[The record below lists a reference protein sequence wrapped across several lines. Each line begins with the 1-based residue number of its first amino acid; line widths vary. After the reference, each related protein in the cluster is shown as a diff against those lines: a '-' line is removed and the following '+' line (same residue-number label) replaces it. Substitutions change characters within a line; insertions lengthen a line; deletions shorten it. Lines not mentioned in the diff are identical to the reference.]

1 MRKLK
6 IPASE
11 AKYIGLEP
19 TWSGPATQTDMI
31 HAYTWYRA
39 VLDAKD
45 ARLLVEDYMRWKS
58 YPQDAFEGLAHVED
72 AWFDNSNVPS
82 LCRMAMRG
90 LELSESQE
98 KLLDGVVPGMV
109 KEGLARKAAK
119 DAARK
124 PKVTSKPV
132 LAAPTDAVGDAISK
146 VEYSIDRGE
155 LVDVGGLLKMHS
167 PKPDDLKPEADRYQ
181 RLIEEVTA
189 ALERTDMECV
199 ECYRSYTKRQLRD
212 LLARYSGV
220 LQAINLYCSAN
231 VKAPTPRKVKPKTP
245 AKIVAKLRYLDKD
258 DALGITSVDPKE
270 IVGASEVIL
279 YNVARRYVQRYVAPL
294 GSKLSVRR
302 STIDGY
308 DPQLSSRKKL
318 RKPEVDLPRFL
329 AGGGKSVPKT
339 YEAIKAK
346 PQEVNGRVSDDV
358 LIVRVVR

>member
-6 IPASE
+6 VPVSE
-11 AKYIGLEP
+11 SKYIGPEP
-19 TWSGPATQTDMI
+19 TWDEPMTQTKMVN
-31 HAYTWYRA
+31 AYTWYRA
-39 VLDAKD
+39 VLDPKD
-45 ARLLVEDYMRWKS
+45 ARLLVEDYMKWKS
-58 YPQDAFEGLAHVED
+58 YSQDAFEGMTHIDD
-72 AWFDNSNVPS
+72 AWFDNSNVPA

-90 LELSESQE
+90 LTLSENQE
-98 KLLDGVVPGMV
+98 KLLDSVIPGMV
-109 KEGLARKAAK
+109 KEGLERKAAK
-119 DAARK
+119 DAARRPK
-124 PKVTSKPV
+124 PKVQQ
-132 LAAPTDAVGDAISK
+132 AAPTDPVGDAMSK

-199 ECYRSYTKRQLRD
+199 ECYRSYTKKQLRD

-231 VKAPTPRKVKPKTP
+231 IKAPTPRKVKPKTP
-245 AKIVAKLRYLDKD
+245 AKLVAKLRYLDKND
-258 DALGITSVDPKE
+258 ELGLTSIDPKD
-270 IVGASEVIL
+270 IIGSSEVIL

-302 STIDGY
+302 SMIDGY

-329 AGGGKSVPKT
+329 SGGAKSVSKT
-339 YEAIKAK
+339 YEAVKAK
-346 PQEVNGRVSDDV
+346 AQEVNG
-358 LIVRVVR
+358 VVNYQTVILRAVK